1 MEIYP
6 YIDSTII
13 KSYEKDT
20 INSILSKKCLYPNNI
35 EIDVLADMQSK
46 SSINFNVLPGKDVKE
61 DIIIKK
67 YILKKRYIETIF
79 DRNYS
84 SDMTQSPDHLIFL
97 STLVHLQKMIY
108 IYLCYEFGLSMK
120 LEDNEKLKIWPTN
133 INIKMPKMITKTKN
147 ISQIIKIK
155 SLRKTGSKTYFGKCE
170 SSIENIIDISADA
183 LVYTI

>member
-133 INIKMPKMITKTKN
+133 INIKMPKMITKTKTY
-147 ISQIIKIK
+147 IKRI
-155 SLRKTGSKTYFGKCE
+155 
-170 SSIENIIDISADA
+170 
-183 LVYTI
+183 